1 MMKINLFPD
10 ELPNEEFT
18 MEELQ
23 QALDQVMNDKN
34 GQPVPEFE
42 GYSPSEMFN
51 ILHHPLEESSVVYLR
66 KLKKDDYVQSPLYMQ
81 IKSLAEIIKREGT
94 VKLTPNGYLPPKL
107 VIELYNLGYFKED
120 NIEQGYVKLKRENDS
135 DIISLAHYILV
146 SSGVCLKRH
155 SKLSLTLKGRKLLE
169 SDADLFKHLFLFFVH
184 RFNWSSFDNWG
195 MEEVG
200 QFGVAFSLILVN
212 KYGDQSK
219 TSEFYAEKYI
229 NAFPMLI
236 DSFEAAVPGTLEGF
250 FTRCY
255 CSRTFNRFLSYWGL
269 INIDR
274 QGKAFDTVE
283 YITKTPLFD
292 KLVVCVPPD
301 K

>member
-1 MMKINLFPD
+1 MKIDLFPN
-10 ELPNEEFT
+10 ELPDEGFT
-18 MEELQ
+18 MEKLQ
-23 QALDQVMNDKN
+23 QALDQIMDDKN
-34 GQPVPEFE
+34 GHSVPEFE
-42 GYSPSEMFN
+42 GYCTSEMFK
-51 ILHHPLEESSVVYLR
+51 ILHHPFDESSPVYLR
-66 KLKKDDYVQSPLYMQ
+66 KLSKDDYAQSPLYVQ
-81 IKSLAEIIKREGT
+81 IRSLAEIIKREGS
-94 VKLTPNGYLPPKL
+94 VKLTPNGYLPPKF

-155 SKLSLTLKGRKLLE
+155 GKLSLTLKGRKLLE
-169 SDADLFKHLFLFFVH
+169 SDVNLFEHLFLFFVH

-200 QFGVAFSLILVN
+200 QFGVGFSLILVN
-212 KYGDQSK
+212 KYGDQNK
-219 TSEFYAEKYI
+219 TSRFYAEKYI

-236 DSFEAAVPGTLEGF
+236 DSFEVAVPGTLEGF
-250 FTRCY
+250 LTHCY
-255 CSRTFNRFLSYWGL
+255 CLRTFDRFLNYWGL
-269 INIDR
+269 VNINK

-292 KLVVCVPPD
+292 KLVACIPPG